1 MQLLLVGDEHSIRG
15 LACKPVT
22 RSKASSKA
30 SIKARSKGLRMS
42 PVPSCLCSYFSS
54 VMNMPFGA
62 YVHAYADVCG
72 RMLTYASLRSS
83 FVPVQLLLV
92 SDERAIRGL
101 HASHRRLHRAYG
113 YQ

>member
-1 MQLLLVGDEHSIRG
+1 MPVQLLLVGDERAIRG
-15 LACKPVT
+15 L
-22 RSKASSKA
+22 R
-30 SIKARSKGLRMS
+30 ARVCCRMRT
-42 PVPSCLCSYFSS
+42 
-54 VMNMPFGA
+54 
-62 YVHAYADVCG
+62 HADVCG